1 MRAVKWI
8 GRAVIVLVVATLVLT
23 AGAYA
28 YDRRQ
33 TATVM
38 DEFAPRG
45 EFVDVDGARMHVI
58 CRGAGEPTLVL
69 EAGIAGGALDWLP
82 LMDELA
88 TDHRVC
94 AFDRL
99 GQDWSDPA
107 PTPRTLGT
115 AADELAV
122 ALAEL
127 GISQPVIVG
136 HSLGSVIVQI
146 YAARYPVAGVVLADG
161 LTLDAV
167 GPVTRRLGSYQR
179 LDPAARA
186 GLLRPLA
193 GLFVDG
199 AYAPALRREMQAL
212 RGQSHVLLGVS
223 AEGALA
229 AQTAATELAAAEPRI
244 TAPMLIIAA
253 GANELPEAA
262 LFTQAQQ
269 ALAARHTDT
278 TLVTIPGAT
287 HYVIASHAPDVA
299 TSIRTWLNTATGA
312 P

>member
-8 GRAVIVLVVATLVLT
+8 GWAAIVLVVASLVL
-23 AGAYA
+23 ASGAYA
-28 YDRRQ
+28 YDRQQ
-33 TATVM
+33 TANVM
-38 DEFAPRG
+38 REFAPRG

-69 EAGIAGGALDWLP
+69 QAGIAGGALDWLP

-88 TDHRVC
+88 ADHRVC

-122 ALAEL
+122 ALADL
-127 GISQPVIVG
+127 GISRPVIVG
-136 HSLGSVIVQI
+136 HSLGSVIAQI
-146 YAARYPVAGVVLADG
+146 NAARYPVAGVVLVDG

-167 GPVTRRLGSYQR
+167 GPVTQRLGSYQR
-179 LDPAARA
+179 LDLAARV

-199 AYAPALRREMQAL
+199 AYAPELRRELQAL

-244 TAPMLIIAA
+244 DVPVLLIAA

-262 LFTQAQQ
+262 LFTQAQHDF
-269 ALAARHTDT
+269 AARHPDA
-278 TLVTIPGAT
+278 TLVTVPGAS

-299 TSIRTWLNTATGA
+299 MLMQTWLDDLVITN
-312 P
+312 